1 MINVK
6 SKNFL
11 IFLLLAALVLAGI
24 WYFLLKN
31 KGLELISPDISRLN
45 TQSQSDEV
53 SAIEKDLDNTDFADL
68 DAELADIEAELNAP

>member
-31 KGLELISPDISRLN
+31 KGFELISPDISRLN